1 MTSRGCPS
9 ARPDSA
15 TGDPRPL
22 RAPVEPSWVEYG
34 PPGAPPGPRKL
45 PPPEEGPLLE
55 WHRHDRKMRF
65 GAAAFGFFVPAS
77 LLVYNLIVTGEGLR
91 FLTQPRISVAWYFLI
106 LLPFLSAAIFYR
118 HFNREFV
125 AAGAGW
131 VAHNSGWVRTYD
143 LIQVKV
149 EIDAQPFLYLLD
161 SDLRAIRPPLREI
174 QQNRDLWDL
183 VYNGILHSFQE
194 RHVHTDPNARRLLQL
209 HGPAMRN
216 ELRLAREGPRPDE
229 FVIIDRPRW
238 WRRAPRRYRRGER
251 R

>member
-1 MTSRGCPS
+1 M
-9 ARPDSA
+9 
-15 TGDPRPL
+15 
-22 RAPVEPSWVEYG
+22 
-34 PPGAPPGPRKL
+34 
-45 PPPEEGPLLE
+45 LE
-55 WHRHDRKMRF
+55 WHRHDRGMRF

-77 LLVYNLIVTGEGLR
+77 LLAYNLIVTGEGLQ
-91 FLTQPRISVAWYFLI
+91 FFTQPRISVAWFFLI
-106 LLPFLSAAIFYR
+106 LLPFISAVIFYR

-143 LIQVKV
+143 LIEVKV

-161 SDLRAIRPPLREI
+161 SDLRAVRPALREI

-183 VYNGILHSFQE
+183 VYNGILYSFQE
-194 RHVHTDPNARRLLQL
+194 RHVHTDPNARRILQL

-216 ELRLAREGPRPDE
+216 DLRLAREGPRPDE
-229 FVIIDRPRW
+229 FVIVDRPRW
-238 WRRAPRRYRRGER
+238 WRRARRRYRRGER